1 MARLPY
7 LENPSETAM
16 PIYEDTKQKA
26 GRVLNP
32 IKMIGH
38 SPELLR
44 DWWKM
49 MMTLNTDLELHD
61 HLREL
66 ILLRMFKITGFE
78 YGFVEHVRI
87 SKRLNVPERQISE
100 IEEFETSDAFSE
112 RERLMLRY
120 TERVTRDES
129 VDDDLFDTLRAHFS
143 DREMVEITFCIGNWN
158 CVSKFALALQLDLE
172 KPRENE

>member
-7 LENPSETAM
+7 LDEPSDIAKPTYDDTARR
-16 PIYEDTKQKA
+16 A

-49 MMTLNTDLELHD
+49 MMTLNTDLELDD
-61 HLREL
+61 HLREI
-66 ILLRMFKITGFE
+66 ILLRLFKITGFE

-87 SKRLNVPERQISE
+87 SKRLNVPERQILE
-100 IEEFETSDAFSE
+100 IEEFETSDAFNE
-112 RERLMLRY
+112 RECLMLRY
-120 TERVTRDES
+120 TELVTRDEA
-129 VDDDLFDTLRAHFS
+129 VDDTLFNALREHFS

>member
-7 LENPSETAM
+7 LDEPSDIAKPT
-16 PIYEDTKQKA
+16 YEDTARKA

-32 IKMIGH
+32 IRMIGH

-44 DWWKM
+44 DWWTM
-49 MMTLNTDLELHD
+49 MMTLNTKLELNH

-66 ILLRMFKITGFE
+66 ILLRLFKITGFE
-78 YGFVEHVRI
+78 YGFIEHVRI
-87 SKRLNVPERQISE
+87 SKRLDVPEQQISD
-100 IEEFETSDAFSE
+100 IEEFETSDAFNE
-112 RERLMLRY
+112 CERLMLRY
-120 TERVTRDES
+120 TEHVTRDQP
-129 VDDDLFDTLRAHFS
+129 VDDTLFNALREHFS

-172 KPRENE
+172 EPRETD